1 MRRIAPHPRFLSRGD
16 LKQFRTSRTKS
27 QLAIKPKCAGLD
39 GLFVLMAELIGID
52 RKTGHARKLMQEVKD
67 LGINPSCLPVA
78 KGVEGVEPNL
88 HPLKQR
94 DALDVVDGNAILQR
108 QTCMVSAQRQTPLG
122 GQSPE
127 EDLHTS
133 SDICLKDLLRIATGC
148 AVQFAIADREGG
160 AGHIQYVFALR

>member
-16 LKQFRTSRTKS
+16 CKQFGTSRTKS
-27 QLAIKPKCAGLD
+27 QLAIKPESARLD

-52 RKTGHARKLMQEVKD
+52 GKTGHASKLMQKVKD

-78 KGVEGVEPNL
+78 KGVKGVEANL

-108 QTCMVSAQRQTPLG
+108 QTRMIGAQRQTPRG
-122 GQSPE
+122 RQSPE
-127 EDLHTS
+127 EDL
-133 SDICLKDLLRIATGC
+133 
-148 AVQFAIADREGG
+148 
-160 AGHIQYVFALR
+160 